1 MPGPKFIMKR
11 ARSEPLPDILA
22 SPSEAVASGFTSTNY
37 APGFCSFTL
46 QLFQQCLHTPSEGWH
61 NQMLGM
67 LYSVEDQNRVTA
79 VRYPEGTG
87 RIDNRAV
94 RLKGMGDLTVAYS
107 SEDRQTYFSFAPKG
121 GYWSTLTTSTPD
133 AKGMCDWK
141 PWTREETGCNE
152 SHQNDHPRVR

>member
-1 MPGPKFIMKR
+1 
-11 ARSEPLPDILA
+11 
-22 SPSEAVASGFTSTNY
+22 
-37 APGFCSFTL
+37 
-46 QLFQQCLHTPSEGWH
+46 
-61 NQMLGM
+61 MLGM
-67 LYSVEDQNRVTA
+67 LYSVEDQNRATA